1 MNILLNTFLLYSQSN
16 GYPIYAY
23 LNSILLISVLIFG
36 IIYLPRYRAKQK
48 RFDFTSE
55 FLRLTAYILKSD
67 QKVTSLE
74 LGFVYQFFKKEFG
87 EEALPFYKKKL
98 KLFINSKDSIKL
110 ALKSIDYKQDP
121 ATKLQLL
128 NFLVKITIVDG
139 FLTQNELD
147 CLYKITHGI
156 GLRAHQLESILA
168 MYSFI
173 TENGYNRNQ
182 EKQQRTKTK
191 YKKHSHSK
199 IDEAYKILEL
209 SKGVTPSEI
218 KKSYRKLVVLY
229 HPDKAMHLEEK
240 YQKSA
245 KKMYQKVTESYELL
259 KSFLGFK

>member
-1 MNILLNTFLLYSQSN
+1 MNILLHTFLLYSQSN
-16 GYPIYAY
+16 GYTIYAY

-74 LGFVYQFFKKEFG
+74 LDFVYQFFKKEFG
-87 EEALPFYKKKL
+87 KEALPFYKKKL
-98 KLFINSKDSIKL
+98 DQFINSKDSIKL
-110 ALKSIDYKQDP
+110 ALKNIDYKQDP
-121 ATKLQLL
+121 TTKLQLL

-147 CLYKITHGI
+147 SLLKITHGI
-156 GLRAHQLESILA
+156 GLRSYQLESILA

-173 TENGYNRNQ
+173 TENGYNKNQ
-182 EKQQRTKTK
+182 EKRQRAKTK
-191 YKKHSHSK
+191 YKRYSHSK

-209 SKGVTPSEI
+209 PKEATSVEI
-218 KKSYRKLVVLY
+218 KKAYRKLVVLY
-229 HPDKAMHLEEK
+229 HPDKAMHLEK
-240 YQKSA
+240 NYQKSA
-245 KKMYQKVTESYELL
+245 KEMYQKVTESYELL
-259 KSFLGFK
+259 KLSLNFK